1 MVLVVI
7 TKVVITQVPTT
18 SNPGRNKTYTFP
30 YVTEYKSESS
40 WANLTS
46 KGSIKFPK
54 NIWVTDENGNKINL
68 GGGVGGANNNLPV
81 NATYGTQPPLFLR
94 GDKINIFAG
103 YGYFDST
110 GKPKI
115 VTNQIPSDYITKVTP
130 KLPIE
135 LELEDNMYLCKQV
148 LCPNKNWGTL
158 SMEQIVSEL
167 IDLANQQ
174 FPKSNLLFKNSL
186 GIFTNVGNFRT
197 QNETIAQVLNR
208 LQKDY
213 KIESFFRG
221 NELFCGLITYYPNYG
236 VEHNFVFQKNII
248 SDQLQ
253 YTRKD
258 DIKIGLKAYSINKTE
273 LQTTTKSGKKR
284 TSKKRLEVFVGT
296 PAANDGQIRTMYF
309 WDVQTAAELTKMAT
323 QSLGKLN
330 YEGFRGKFTTFGLP
344 LVVQGDRVNLID
356 NILPERTGKY
366 FVKSV
371 DYSGGFS
378 LGLRQEIE
386 VELRIDNAI
395 INNDGT
401 KSPSIE
407 SDINNGSFAGI

>member
-7 TKVVITQVPTT
+7 TKVVITQVPTDA
-18 SNPGRNKTYTFP
+18 NPNRNKVYTFP
-30 YVTEYKSESS
+30 YVTEFKSESS
-40 WANLTS
+40 WANLTG

-68 GGGVGGANNNLPV
+68 GGGVGGSNNNLPV

-94 GDKINIFAG
+94 GDKINIYAG

-115 VTNQIPSDYITKVTP
+115 VTNQIPANYITKVTP

-148 LCPNKNWGTL
+148 QCPNKNWGKL

-174 FPKSNLLFKNSL
+174 FPTANLVFKNSL
-186 GIFTNVGNFRT
+186 GVFTNVGDFRT

-221 NELFCGLITYYPNYG
+221 NELFCGLITYYPNTG
-236 VEHNFVFQKNII
+236 TEHNFVFQKNII

-296 PAANDGQIRTMYF
+296 PQANDGQIRTMYF
-309 WDVQTAAELTKMAT
+309 WDVQTAYELKKMAT
-323 QSLGKLN
+323 QALGKLN
-330 YEGFRGKFTTFGLP
+330 YEGFRGKFTTLGLP
-344 LVVQGDRVNLID
+344 LVLQGDRVNLTD
-356 NILPERTGKY
+356 NILPERSGKY

-378 LGLRQEIE
+378 IGLRQEIE

-395 INNDGT
+395 INNDGS

-407 SDINNGSFAGI
+407 SEINNGSFAGL